1 MTAVGGIWGYAELL
15 EALASPD
22 HPEHASMREWAG
34 DDFDPE
40 AFDLEAV
47 NGMLRQIR

>member
-1 MTAVGGIWGYAELL
+1 M
-15 EALASPD
+15 EALASPEP
-22 HPEHASMREWAG
+22 PEHTSMVEWAG

-47 NGMLRQIR
+47 NSMLRQIT